1 MDTDRTGGG
10 ANATATSAP
19 GAAGSRV
26 TLGTHLAAGGGALLN
41 FMIVFFGG
49 FFIGFVGGVVTA
61 LITKFTKLREHPLLE
76 TGELLACTKLYVSLT
91 LLCVS
96 PVQCSR
102 NQPAITYN

>member
-41 FMIVFFGG
+41 FLIVFFGG

-76 TGELLACTKLYVSLT
+76 TGELLACT
-91 LLCVS
+91 
-96 PVQCSR
+96 
-102 NQPAITYN
+102 